1 MYDILA
7 IDLGKNKSVFCDYD
21 SRIGEHRF
29 GSVPTCPQQ
38 FKKLLQEHPGRCIV
52 IEICPH
58 AGWVSDLCRELKL
71 ELKVVNTSSEEWKW
85 KKVKNKSDRLDS
97 LKLARMQALGLH
109 RYVHMPDAAVRQWR
123 QLIAYR
129 DDLVRRRTASKNR
142 IRAIFDTQGE
152 RWPAGKKGWTAAAL
166 AELAK
171 IAQPLGACGEQQL
184 WRGML
189 QEELTC
195 LRHTQQ
201 RLDELEQKLDAM
213 AAASPRVKRLTS
225 TPGVG
230 NRTAEMVIAMLDDPR
245 RFKTVAQVGA
255 YTGLTPRRVQSGEM
269 DRQKGISHA
278 GNRLLRK
285 LLVQASWIG
294 QRYNPWM
301 KETFERISGGK
312 KERKKKAVSA
322 VARQLFV
329 RLWAMDRDQTDWKD
343 PTTRQA
349 MTTPPAAEKM
359 PVG

>member
-7 IDLGKNKSVFCDYD
+7 IDLGKNKSVYCDYD
-21 SRIGEHRF
+21 SRTAEHRF

-38 FKKLLQEHPGRCIV
+38 FRKLLQEHPGRCII

-71 ELKVVNTSSEEWKW
+71 QLKVVNTTSDEWKW
-85 KKVKNKSDRLDS
+85 KKVKNKSDRIDS
-97 LKLARMQALGLH
+97 QKLAKMQALGLH
-109 RYVHMPDAAVRQWR
+109 QYVHMPAAAVRQWR

-142 IRAIFDTQGE
+142 IRALFDTQGE
-152 RWPAGKKGWTAAAL
+152 RWPAGKKGWTQAAQ

-171 IAQPLGACGEQQL
+171 IAKPLSECGEQL
-184 WRGML
+184 WRGIL
-189 QEELTC
+189 HEELAA
-195 LRHTQQ
+195 LQHTQA
-201 RLDELEQKLDAM
+201 RLDEVEQKLDTL
-213 AAASPRVKRLTS
+213 AAANSRVKRLTS

-245 RFKTVAQVGA
+245 RFKTVRQVGS

-269 DRQKGISHA
+269 DRQMGISHA

-301 KETFERISGGK
+301 KETFERIAGGK
-312 KERKKKAVSA
+312 KERKKKAIVA

-343 PTTRQA
+343 PMPRQSEA
-349 MTTPPAAEKM
+349 LA
-359 PVG
+359 VV